1 MQLRRLLF
9 FSVAGVL
16 FISSAF
22 AQATRTWVSGVG
34 DDANPCSRT
43 APCKTFAG
51 SIAKTATGGEIN
63 VLDPGGFGAIT
74 ITKSI
79 TILAVGTP
87 AGVLVSGTNGIVIS
101 NGTGNPMNV
110 TIRGLDIDGLG
121 SGSNSQSGIL
131 ITAGNAATNVHIE
144 QNQIYGFNTGVQVAA
159 GANATVTVVD
169 TRISEC
175 STTPNGFA
183 QGAGI
188 AVDGTSSSAT
198 LSVIHSEVHSCINGM
213 TFQGGAKFNAK
224 NSDFSQNTTGVNIA
238 DAASI
243 GTLDTDTISYCT
255 TGVNVATSGGT
266 VRLTNDTVSDN
277 TTGLATVGGG
287 NIVSYGNNH
296 LKGNTTNGA
305 PTASIVQN

>member
-110 TIRGLDIDGLG
+110 TIRGLNIDGLG

-188 AVDGTSSSAT
+188 AADGTGGSVS